1 MSVQLHPDIETL
13 DKESLCYS
21 IYAQLYHNF
30 FNAQQKKDDEHPYGI
45 EEGDEMCFDGL
56 CREVVSVSAERL
68 SDFCIC
74 QTYAISGYDTAY
86 RRKWNVSHSFGKKA
100 IGRYLR
106 SGKERRY
113 REDRWLKSFGLSRH
127 DLARA
132 VEDRRSH
139 PFGRFIYPEYEE
151 TTKRRLLSTEAGYL
165 VCALSTLMWTPF
177 SPSCSKC
184 AKAEPC
190 RRRTQARYPELYRIR
205 CEAWRKKEAKP

>member
-1 MSVQLHPDIETL
+1 MPEALYTAGPHHGVGGFCVPYRRQVGQAARDVFRRLVPGGRLRQCGTPVRLLYLPDI
-13 DKESLCYS
+13 C
-21 IYAQLYHNF
+21 
-30 FNAQQKKDDEHPYGI
+30 
-45 EEGDEMCFDGL
+45 
-56 CREVVSVSAERL
+56 
-68 SDFCIC
+68 
-74 QTYAISGYDTAY
+74 ISGYDTAY

-100 IGRYLR
+100 IDRYLR

-165 VCALSTLMWTPF
+165 ICALSTLMWTPF

>member
-1 MSVQLHPDIETL
+1 MPE
-13 DKESLCYS
+13 
-21 IYAQLYHNF
+21 ALYTAGPHHGVGGF
-30 FNAQQKKDDEHPYGI
+30 CVPYRRQVGQATR
-45 EEGDEMCFDGL
+45 DVF
-56 CREVVSVSAERL
+56 RRL
-68 SDFCIC
+68 VPGGRLRQCG
-74 QTYAISGYDTAY
+74 TGYDTAY

>member
-1 MSVQLHPDIETL
+1 MPE
-13 DKESLCYS
+13 
-21 IYAQLYHNF
+21 ALYTAGPHHGVGGF
-30 FNAQQKKDDEHPYGI
+30 CVPYRRQVGQAARDVFRRLVP
-45 EEGDEMCFDGL
+45 GGRL
-56 CREVVSVSAERL
+56 LSAERL

>member
-1 MSVQLHPDIETL
+1 MERKEWIDGCRRLFTRLVRTTVWADFVFPTGGKSDRQL
-13 DKESLCYS
+13 
-21 IYAQLYHNF
+21 
-30 FNAQQKKDDEHPYGI
+30 G
-45 EEGDEMCFDGL
+45 MCFDGL

-86 RRKWNVSHSFGKKA
+86 RRKWN
-100 IGRYLR
+100 
-106 SGKERRY
+106 
-113 REDRWLKSFGLSRH
+113 
-127 DLARA
+127 
-132 VEDRRSH
+132 
-139 PFGRFIYPEYEE
+139 EE

>member
-1 MSVQLHPDIETL
+1 MPE
-13 DKESLCYS
+13 
-21 IYAQLYHNF
+21 ALYTAGPHHGVGGF
-30 FNAQQKKDDEHPYGI
+30 CVPYRRQVGQAT
-45 EEGDEMCFDGL
+45 GMCFDGL
-56 CREVVSVSAERL
+56 CLEVVSVSAERL

-127 DLARA
+127 ELARA

-139 PFGRFIYPEYEE
+139 PFWRFIYPEYEE

-190 RRRTQARYPELYRIR
+190 RRRHRRAIRNCSVSAARRGGKRRRSHECRQSAQCRVPV
-205 CEAWRKKEAKP
+205 

>member
-1 MSVQLHPDIETL
+1 MERKEWIDGCRRLFTRLVRTTVWADFVFPTGGKSDRQL
-13 DKESLCYS
+13 
-21 IYAQLYHNF
+21 
-30 FNAQQKKDDEHPYGI
+30 G
-45 EEGDEMCFDGL
+45 MCFDGL

-100 IGRYLR
+100 IGRYFR

>member
-1 MSVQLHPDIETL
+1 MPE
-13 DKESLCYS
+13 
-21 IYAQLYHNF
+21 ALYTAGPHHGVGGF
-30 FNAQQKKDDEHPYGI
+30 CVPYRRQVGQAAR
-45 EEGDEMCFDGL
+45 DVF
-56 CREVVSVSAERL
+56 RRL
-68 SDFCIC
+68 VPGGRLRQCGTPVRLCIC

>member
-1 MSVQLHPDIETL
+1 MTDAGGSLHGWSAPRCGRILCSLPAASRTGSSGCVSTACAGRSSPSVR
-13 DKESLCYS
+13 
-21 IYAQLYHNF
+21 
-30 FNAQQKKDDEHPYGI
+30 NACPT
-45 EEGDEMCFDGL
+45 
-56 CREVVSVSAERL
+56 SVSARH
-68 SDFCIC
+68 I
-74 QTYAISGYDTAY
+74 AISGYDTAY

>member
-1 MSVQLHPDIETL
+1 M
-13 DKESLCYS
+13 
-21 IYAQLYHNF
+21 A
-30 FNAQQKKDDEHPYGI
+30 
-45 EEGDEMCFDGL
+45 EEF
-56 CREVVSVSAERL
+56 RAV
-68 SDFCIC
+68 
-74 QTYAISGYDTAY
+74 
-86 RRKWNVSHSFGKKA
+86 
-100 IGRYLR
+100 
-106 SGKERRY
+106 
-113 REDRWLKSFGLSRH
+113 RH

>member
-1 MSVQLHPDIETL
+1 MERKEWIDGCRRLFTRLVRTTVWADFVFPTGGKSDRQL
-13 DKESLCYS
+13 
-21 IYAQLYHNF
+21 
-30 FNAQQKKDDEHPYGI
+30 G
-45 EEGDEMCFDGL
+45 MCFDGL

-113 REDRWLKSFGLSRH
+113 R
-127 DLARA
+127 
-132 VEDRRSH
+132 